1 MVVSGG
7 SSAEIAFPR
16 GGRVRKIK
24 DKSEIQEKRSAKEK
38 DLFSA
43 SVNEKP
49 NAQKKR
55 RKKHL
60 EKKKAKDEKAQ
71 DKAVDIVDTLSY
83 GQIVEG
89 MLILGRISSI
99 RELDLRISLPG
110 RLIAS
115 CPITNISSHYTK
127 ALKDIA
133 QGTKI
138 ETDSDEYPRYY
149 KLCNILLTSIN
160 QRSKVPL
167 IY

>member
-60 EKKKAKDEKAQ
+60 EKRRQSTKKPKTK
-71 DKAVDIVDTLSY
+71 L
-83 GQIVEG
+83 
-89 MLILGRISSI
+89 LILSI
-99 RELDLRISLPG
+99 HSTM
-110 RLIAS
+110 A
-115 CPITNISSHYTK
+115 
-127 ALKDIA
+127 
-133 QGTKI
+133 
-138 ETDSDEYPRYY
+138 
-149 KLCNILLTSIN
+149 KL
-160 QRSKVPL
+160 
-167 IY
+167 